1 VTNDELAFGIC
12 VRRAAAPRFGMSY
25 VQAFSTLGCPDFTL
39 EETLVLAER
48 HGIEAVEL
56 RALGG
61 SLELPVYLKK
71 QYGTPAALAGKLRG
85 SRVNILGLGTSL
97 HVVGGRPGEREAF
110 LGFVPWAEALGVRWL
125 RIFDSDKILAAD
137 EFAQAV
143 GTMQWWREQRAA
155 AGWKVDVMIETHGG
169 MTTTGTIQS
178 FLAAVPGAAILWDT
192 HHTWKKGGEDP
203 LATWRAI
210 WASVVHVHVKDSISV
225 PSARHPYTFVLP
237 GDGEFPMAPLA
248 AVLRDEFAGA
258 VSLEWEK
265 AWHPSL
271 PSLDEALRVAAA
283 RAWW

>member
-1 VTNDELAFGIC
+1 VLFVIC
-12 VRRAAAPRFGMSY
+12 VRRAAAHAFGMSY
-25 VQAFSTLGCPDFTL
+25 AQAFSTLGCPDLTL
-39 EETLVLAER
+39 EETLALAER
-48 HGIEAVEL
+48 HGIDAVEL

-61 SLELPVYLKK
+61 TMELPAYLKNK
-71 QYGTPAALAGKLRG
+71 YGTPAALAEKLRG
-85 SRVNILGLGTSL
+85 WRVNILGLSTSM
-97 HVVGGRPGEREAF
+97 HVIGGQPGEREKF
-110 LGFVPWAEALGVRWL
+110 LEFVPWAEAVGARWL
-125 RIFDSDKILAAD
+125 RIFDSDKALDAD

-143 GTMQWWREQRAA
+143 GTMRWWREQRAA
-155 AGWKVDVMIETHGG
+155 GGWQVDVMVETHGG
-169 MTTTGTIQS
+169 MTTTGTIQQ

-210 WASVVHVHVKDSISV
+210 QASVVHVHVKDSISV

-237 GDGEFPMAPLA
+237 GEGEFPMAPLA
-248 AVLRDEFAGA
+248 AVLRNEFAGA

-271 PSLDEALRVAAA
+271 PPLDEALRVAAA